1 MPISYRA
8 HIGCSVLVARA
19 DKGRQQQISKEH
31 GEGCPGA
38 AIEGLGAQVLER
50 APRPSSAELRKV
62 MLLNTFTT

>member
-1 MPISYRA
+1 MD
-8 HIGCSVLVARA
+8 VLSLSRE
-19 DKGRQQQISKEH
+19 QIRDGSSKEH